1 MKRILF
7 FTVILAVFAFGVLSA
22 QYQEIYS
29 QPCFSYVGNLY
40 TSVMDSTN
48 AINYEIADSFVNV
61 TDPIKKVEF
70 YGACG
75 SFSPNVWTPA
85 TPNAQEPFIIRF
97 YQLDNG
103 WTVPPE
109 PLTAPETGTYTVNL
123 YDSYG
128 DGWGSSRLNVY
139 VNGTIVLEN
148 IYLASGAG
156 PEAYT
161 FSANA
166 GDVIS
171 TTFTMGSYAYETR
184 YEILDPNNVVIAID
198 GEGSNAPTG
207 ISVIPSL
214 TAPATGTYSV
224 KLYDSYG
231 DGWGGNRLSVYVNGT
246 TVLQNIYLASGA
258 GPEAYTFTAN
268 AGDEICTIFKAV
280 SYAVENR
287 YEILDPDNVVIATD
301 GPNPRGIGFVPEMIL
316 LEPTWGTP
324 VYEFNVTCTTSYYI
338 YAWDTWEVYKFEA
351 VLPQEVVLENGWFSA
366 QININDG
373 ASNQF
378 LFAPGTGPDQ
388 FSLQHI
394 YAKSRLDE
402 EIQKKMMMVSSG
414 NYRGPINNDI
424 AFTLYKEDAPAP
436 QLTFILDPPT
446 PGVPVYLNGVLLGY
460 TNDNGIFTCPLPEGE
475 GPFIYTFGAPEDGWE
490 DFEFFFTHGGYENI
504 ITKRPTPTPV
514 VLSSFTATVTAVNDV
529 KLSWVTQS
537 ENNMN
542 GYRVYRNT
550 SGLQDGSRLITPTL
564 IPATNTSTAHPYSLT
579 DNEVELGETY
589 YYWLEAVDYQSSDF
603 YGPVSVTVEGTV
615 PPALPA
621 TTMLNNAYPN
631 PFKQGGSATIEVS
644 VKAGES
650 GTVSI
655 YNICGQLVRTYAVKE
670 GVHNLGWDG
679 KDSKGAVCGS
689 GVYFYRLNTPSCN
702 QSKKMVI
709 IK

>member
-1 MKRILF
+1 M
-7 FTVILAVFAFGVLSA
+7 SA
-22 QYQEIYS
+22 QYTEVYT
-29 QPCFSYVGNLY
+29 QPCFNDVGDLY
-40 TSVMDSTN
+40 TSALDTAGN
-48 AINYEIADSFVNV
+48 INYEIADNFVNV

-75 SFSPNVWTPA
+75 SFSGDWFPA

-97 YQLDNG
+97 YQLDTG

-123 YDSYG
+123 YDDYG
-128 DGWGSSRLNVY
+128 DGWSGSQLDVL
-139 VNGTIVLEN
+139 VNGVVVLDD
-148 IYLASGAG
+148 ITLASGAG
-156 PEAYT
+156 PAAYT
-161 FSANA
+161 FTANA
-166 GDVIS
+166 GDIIS
-171 TTFTMGSYAYETR
+171 TIFTAGSWANENR
-184 YEILDPNNVVIAID
+184 YEILDPNNVVIATD
-198 GEGSNAPTG
+198 GAGTNPPTG
-207 ISVIPSL
+207 IDVPQSPQPLI
-214 TAPATGTYSV
+214 APATGTYTV
-224 KLYDSYG
+224 NLYDSYG
-231 DGWGGNRLSVYVNGT
+231 DGWDTSRLSVYVNGT
-246 TVLQNIYLASGA
+246 IVLENITLATGA

-268 AGDEICTIFKAV
+268 TGDEICTVFKTGAWP
-280 SYAVENR
+280 AENW
-287 YEILDPDNVVIATD
+287 YDILNPDNVVIATD
-301 GPNPRGIGFVPEMIL
+301 GPNPQGIGFIPEEIL
-316 LEPTWGTP
+316 YEPTWGTP
-324 VYEFNVTCTTSYYI
+324 DYEFNVTCTTSYFVD
-338 YAWDTWEVYKFEA
+338 AWDTWEVYKFEA

-366 QININDG
+366 QIDVDSG
-373 ASNQF
+373 ASNLF
-378 LFAPGTGPDQ
+378 LFAPGTGLDR
-388 FSLQHI
+388 FSIQHV
-394 YAKSRLDE
+394 YAKSRLNK

-414 NYRGPINNDI
+414 NYREPIANDI

-460 TNDNGIFTCPLPEGE
+460 TNDNGVFTCPLPEGE

-490 DFEFFFTHGGYENI
+490 DFQFFFTHGGYENI

-529 KLSWVTQS
+529 KLTWVTQS

-550 SGLQDGSRLITPTL
+550 SDHQGSSINITPIL
-564 IPATNTSTAHPYSLT
+564 IQANNASTANTYSLT
-579 DNEVELGETY
+579 DKEVEFGETY

-621 TTMLNNAYPN
+621 TTMLKNAYPN
-631 PFKQGGSATIEVS
+631 PFKQGGNATIDVD

-655 YNICGQLVRTYAVKE
+655 YNICGQLVRTFTVKE
-670 GVHNLGWDG
+670 GIHSLGWDG

-689 GVYFYRLNTPSCN
+689 GVYFYRLSTPSCN